1 MRMIVIKEDTDLE
14 ALSGTLLRA
23 RLGASKTDAALES
36 LKALN
41 PHVVG
46 RLRPGSVVLV
56 PDEPSF
62 KPSVTDPVANETF
75 EDFRKLVHDDLLAA
89 AKKLK
94 TGNAARAAE
103 RAEVTATVKGAA
115 GKRLIESDAE
125 LKQQVADATKAIKE
139 EQQHDEQAA
148 QSSGSRQQGG
158 ACQARRAGQAF
169 GLMSRPVG

>member
-23 RLGASKTDAALES
+23 RLGASKTDAALEL

-148 QSSGSRQQGG
+148 QSLEAASKAALAKLAELGKLLG
-158 ACQARRAGQAF
+158 
-169 GLMSRPVG
+169 